1 MILSKWEMWC
11 VSLKD
16 RQYFEYDALSY
27 ACGDSIIETARNN
40 QQVADFLLQDTSPVP
55 VGSNGRP
62 ILDASLNRLA
72 NDLSEWGEC
81 RVQPWHGDIMI
92 NLSKR
97 PRTRGQGKV
106 FTLLSSGLVK

>member
-16 RQYFEYDALSY
+16 CQYFEYDALSY

-55 VGSNGRP
+55 VGLNGRP
-62 ILDASLNRLA
+62 VLDASPNRLA

-81 RVQPWHGDIMI
+81 RVQP
-92 NLSKR
+92 
-97 PRTRGQGKV
+97 
-106 FTLLSSGLVK
+106 